1 MLNMVCWMQGPSEH
15 EGGLREKQLRL
26 QKNEA
31 KVSMFVCMAHVLHDT
46 AGSEQ
51 RLRHLCCILPP
62 CMQHGR
68 VKCKQNT
75 QKMGVCEK
83 CSLGSTN
90 EVAEQEAFES
100 LSTKKVSEMGR

>member
-1 MLNMVCWMQGPSEH
+1 M
-15 EGGLREKQLRL
+15 RL
-26 QKNEA
+26 QKSEA
-31 KVSMFVCMAHVLHDT
+31 KVSMFVSMAHVLHNT

-62 CMQHGR
+62 CRQHGR
-68 VKCKQNT
+68 VKCRQNT

-100 LSTKKVSEMGR
+100 LSTNRVSEMGR